1 MAGIWVSVE
10 VFIRCAVLYKIDL
23 VYQVVGLLG
32 NKDYSKYLKKRRN
45 GDRFPLQRT
54 AVSLP

>member
-10 VFIRCAVLYKIDL
+10 VFIRCAVLYKID
-23 VYQVVGLLG
+23 QVVGLLG

-45 GDRFPLQRT
+45 GDRFPLQRS
-54 AVSLP
+54 AVSLQ